1 VQVYCLECQL
11 AGQEDLLQML
21 CWHQQAVQAVQQDLQ
36 YRQYKVQGS
45 TAHPLLLLLLLLLLL
60 ELVTQ
65 HGVLEA
71 SHSAAAAV
79 NSTVRQV

>member
-1 VQVYCLECQL
+1 MQVYCLECQL

-21 CWHQQAVQAVQQDLQ
+21 CWHQQAVQAVQQYLQ

-45 TAHPLLLLLLLLLLL
+45 TAHPLLVLLLL

-65 HGVLEA
+65 HGVLVA

-79 NSTVRQV
+79 NSTVKQV